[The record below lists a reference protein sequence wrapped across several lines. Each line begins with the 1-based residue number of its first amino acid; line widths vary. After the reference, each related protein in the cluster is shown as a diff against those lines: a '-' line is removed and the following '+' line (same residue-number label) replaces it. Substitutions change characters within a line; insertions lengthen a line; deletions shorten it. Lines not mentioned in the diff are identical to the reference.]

1 MSNGILTV
9 IDALDERIR
18 THHER
23 FYVTAQGDRSIGTFS
38 DDNWHHFR
46 RFGLLQ
52 ASVGFVI
59 RRFEPAE
66 DGAIPL
72 KSICGVFAD
81 KEGRVALST
90 AAEMRRA
97 MHTDS
102 NTGARLP
109 PLKDYVRYVDA
120 RVILP
125 ALPGEI
131 MGDL

>member
-1 MSNGILTV
+1 
-9 IDALDERIR
+9 
-18 THHER
+18 
-23 FYVTAQGDRSIGTFS
+23 
-38 DDNWHHFR
+38 
-46 RFGLLQ
+46 
-52 ASVGFVI
+52 
-59 RRFEPAE
+59 
-66 DGAIPL
+66 
-72 KSICGVFAD
+72 VFAD

-109 PLKDYVRYVDA
+109 PLEDYVRYVDA